1 MAAYE
6 STQTVEIAAP
16 PQACFDVLTDYDHM
30 PEWQSRVLESRV
42 LSTDQAGRACE
53 VQYAIDVT
61 LRTVRYRLAHTY
73 DPPCFIGSAYLG
85 GDFRDFAGDY
95 RLAPSGAGTR
105 VTFHLRIDPGLRI
118 PGPVAR
124 MLNEAVMGRAL
135 GDLKRRVETVS
146 RGAH

>member
-1 MAAYE
+1 MAVYE

-16 PQACFDVLTDYDHM
+16 PQACFDVLTDYAHM
-30 PEWQSRVLESRV
+30 PEWQSRVVESRV
-42 LSTDQAGRACE
+42 LSTDQAGHASE

-73 DPPCFIGSAYLG
+73 DAPSFIGSVYLG

-95 RLAPSGAGTR
+95 RLQPSATGTR
-105 VTFHLRIDPGLRI
+105 VIFHLRIDPGLRI
-118 PGPVAR
+118 PRPIAR

-135 GDLKRRVETVS
+135 QDLKRRVEAVS